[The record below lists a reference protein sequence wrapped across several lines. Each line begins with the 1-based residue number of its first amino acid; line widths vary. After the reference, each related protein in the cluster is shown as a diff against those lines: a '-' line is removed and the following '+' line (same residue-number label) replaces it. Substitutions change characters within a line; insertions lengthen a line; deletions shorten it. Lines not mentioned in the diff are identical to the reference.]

1 MMYYLILLLCNLFIY
16 LIICQFLNDAFGK
29 DDRKPDLIR
38 MALGLIWYVGT
49 IAISELFHI
58 PILNFTTNYILTLLV
73 SFGYK
78 GNWLKKVLFTL
89 MISVL
94 SSACDL
100 AAYYIMMSGIREEY
114 VYSVSYIATV
124 VLFWISERVISK
136 LLFRDRMIS
145 IKINESIVLFII
157 PLCSLV
163 LLYCVTRSGIASEYL
178 FETGICVLII
188 CLVMFYIYHFFL
200 NHIENEYKNRLLEE
214 IISGYKK
221 ELNLIKKSELKVEGM
236 RHDLKNHLLEL
247 KSLSEKG
254 QYNKL
259 SSYIEDMYNDL
270 PNGKKYSKTGVYEL
284 DSLINYL
291 IEEDGR
297 GLKDVNVKITVPESI
312 EINSYKLNII
322 IGNLLQNAIEAA
334 LKSEEKRLSLN
345 IKMVN
350 NILLINI
357 ENSFSNITNFD
368 GEEIISTK
376 TGIEKHGIGLKN
388 VKRIVEEQRGMMDII
403 AKDNSFTVKV
413 LIYL

>member
-1 MMYYLILLLCNLFIY
+1 MMYYLILFLCNLFTY

-78 GNWLKKVLFTL
+78 GNWVKKVLFTL
-89 MISVL
+89 MLSVL

-100 AAYYIMMSGIREEY
+100 AAYYIMISGIREEY
-114 VYSVSYIATV
+114 IYSVSYIATV

-221 ELNLIKKSELKVEGM
+221 ELDLIKKSELKVEGM

-247 KSLSEKG
+247 KALSEKG

-270 PNGKKYSKTGVYEL
+270 PNGKKYSKTGSYEL

-312 EINSYKLNII
+312 EIINYKLNII

-357 ENSFSNITNFD
+357 ENSFSNIINFD

>member
-1 MMYYLILLLCNLFIY
+1 MMYYLILFLCNLFTY

-78 GNWLKKVLFTL
+78 GNWLKKILFTL

-100 AAYYIMMSGIREEY
+100 AAYYIMISGIREEY
-114 VYSVSYIATV
+114 IYSVSYIATV

-136 LLFRDRMIS
+136 LLFWDRMIS

-247 KSLSEKG
+247 KALSEKR

-270 PNGKKYSKTGVYEL
+270 PNGKKYSKTGSYEL

-312 EINSYKLNII
+312 EINNYKLNII

-357 ENSFSNITNFD
+357 ENSFSNIINFD

>member
-1 MMYYLILLLCNLFIY
+1 MMYYLILFLCDLFVY

-38 MALGLIWYVGT
+38 MVLGLIWYVGT

-100 AAYYIMMSGIREEY
+100 AAYYIMISGIQEDY

-200 NHIENEYKNRLLEE
+200 NHIENEYKNRILEE

-221 ELNLIKKSELKVEGM
+221 ELDLIKRSELKVEGM

-247 KSLSEKG
+247 KALSEKG

-312 EINSYKLNII
+312 EINNYKLNII
-322 IGNLLQNAIEAA
+322 IGNLLQNAIEAS

-357 ENSFSNITNFD
+357 ENSFSNIINFD

>member
-1 MMYYLILLLCNLFIY
+1 MMYYLILFLCNLFTY

-78 GNWLKKVLFTL
+78 GIWLKKVLFTL

-114 VYSVSYIATV
+114 IYSVSYIATV

-247 KSLSEKG
+247 KALSEKG

-270 PNGKKYSKTGVYEL
+270 PNGKKYSKTGSYEL

-312 EINSYKLNII
+312 EINNYKLNII

-334 LKSEEKRLSLN
+334 LKSEEKRLSLI

-357 ENSFSNITNFD
+357 ENSFSNMINFD

-376 TGIEKHGIGLKN
+376 TGIGKHGIGLKN